1 MQQAH
6 HREER
11 LSEQMEET
19 KVKYRH
25 ELKYVSSEKEL
36 ALVKNRLDALMSLDS
51 HVKEKGIYTIRSLYF
66 DDYDNRCYGEN
77 EAGTDPREKFR
88 IRIYNGSAE
97 RISLELKK
105 KERGKTLKLSCPITK
120 EQCRQLMRG
129 QPLPFDNGYPPL
141 LLKLLLQMR
150 TRLLRP
156 AVIVEYDRVP
166 YVCRDGN
173 VRITMDKNISSSN
186 QLLGFLEPEIARR
199 PVMERGSHILEVK
212 YDEYLPDYIKNS
224 LELGTLR
231 QTSFSKFYLCRYYHM

>member
-1 MQQAH
+1 
-6 HREER
+6 
-11 LSEQMEET
+11 MEEP

-25 ELKYVSSEKEL
+25 ELKYISSETEL
-36 ALVKNRLDALMSLDS
+36 ALVKNRLDRLISLDS
-51 HVKEKGIYTIRSLYF
+51 HVKEEGIYTIRSLYF
-66 DDYDNRCYGEN
+66 DDYDNRCFEEN

-88 IRIYNGSAE
+88 IRIYNGSAKK
-97 RISLELKK
+97 ITLELKK
-105 KERGKTLKLSCPITK
+105 KERGKTLKLSCPVTE
-120 EQCRQLMRG
+120 EQCRCLMLG
-129 QPLPFDNGYPPL
+129 QPLPFDDGYPPL
-141 LLKLLLQMR
+141 LQKLLLQMR

-173 VRITMDKNISSSN
+173 VRITMDRNISSSN
-186 QLLGFLEPEIARR
+186 QIQRFLEPQIARR
-199 PVMERGSHILEVK
+199 PVMAGGSHILEVK